1 MNAEGLRLKEERAR
15 LLADPSLKGS
25 ALCRAYS
32 DLADRWLSG
41 LLGTQEKVAIVAVG
55 GYGRR
60 ELCPG
65 SDLDV
70 FLVHQGVKDVK
81 TVAERLWYP
90 VWDAGIGLDHSV
102 RTVKEAVAVASEDL
116 KAALGL
122 LDARFVAGD
131 PSLAA
136 GLTERVRERW
146 RKRSARWLAALS
158 EEVEARHGA
167 FGEVAFLLEPELK
180 EGRGGL
186 RDVHALQAAALAS
199 PVIGLPG
206 ADGEEDVLGE
216 PKETLLSV
224 RVELHRRS
232 GKTLDRLLLQEQDGV
247 AAALD
252 YPSADALMAAVAGA
266 GRAVAWWSDDGWG
279 RVRSALA
286 GPRGRTSGIDRP
298 VGSGL
303 ILREGEVVLGADADP
318 RNDASLVFRAA
329 AAAAENGVPLARTA
343 LHRLAAEAIE
353 PGDPWPPAARHALV
367 ALLGTGRAAIPV
379 FESLDQSGLLAR
391 LLPEWE
397 TVSSRPQR
405 NAYHRFTVDRH
416 LCEAAANAAA
426 LTRQVSRPD
435 LLLVGAWLHD
445 IGKGFPGDH
454 TETGIEVVGRIA
466 PRMGFS
472 PEDAEVLVNLVRHH
486 LLLPDVA
493 TRRDLDDPAT
503 VEAVASSVGDQQTL
517 ELLAA
522 LTEAD
527 SLATGP
533 AAWGSWKAGLIRDL
547 VDRTARHLGGHR
559 QPETLTLPTA
569 EHVALMDGG
578 EVVVEV
584 GDGGLTVVAPDRPGV
599 FFQVA
604 GTLAVHGLAVRSAV
618 AASEGGMA
626 VQVFEVEPVFG
637 SPPDQERLAGD
648 IEHALDGRLA
658 LEAKLADR
666 ASAYSGG
673 KRAVS
678 AHPAEARVLVD
689 NEASESATVIEVRAP
704 DGIGVLYRI
713 TRALSECGLDVR
725 TAKVSTLGHEVVDA
739 FYVTSAQGTK
749 VTGGEHLAEVEG
761 AVLRELEHRE

>member
-1 MNAEGLRLKEERAR
+1 M
-15 LLADPSLKGS
+15 
-25 ALCRAYS
+25 
-32 DLADRWLSG
+32 
-41 LLGTQEKVAIVAVG
+41 V
-55 GYGRR
+55 
-60 ELCPG
+60 
-65 SDLDV
+65 
-70 FLVHQGVKDVK
+70 LVHQGVKDVK

-90 VWDAGIGLDHSV
+90 IWDAGIGLDHSV
-102 RTVKEAVAVASEDL
+102 RTVKEAVAVAGDDL

-122 LDARFVAGD
+122 LDGRFVAGD
-131 PSLAA
+131 PTLAA
-136 GLTERVRERW
+136 GLVARVRERW
-146 RKRSARWLAALS
+146 RKRSARWLAALC
-158 EEVEARHGA
+158 EEVEARHQA

-199 PVIGLPG
+199 PVVGLPG
-206 ADGEEDVLGE
+206 ADGGVDVLAE
-216 PKETLLSV
+216 PNEVLLSV
-224 RVELHRRS
+224 RVELHRRT

-247 AAALD
+247 AGELG
-252 YPSADALMAAVAGA
+252 YPSADALVAAVAGA
-266 GRAVAWWSDDGWG
+266 GRTVAWWGDDGWR

-318 RNDASLVFRAA
+318 GNDASLVIRAA
-329 AAAAENGVPLARTA
+329 AAAAENGAPLARGT
-343 LHRLAAEAIE
+343 LERLGADAIG
-353 PGDPWPPAARHALV
+353 PGDPWPRAARNALV
-367 ALLGTGRAAIPV
+367 ALLGTGRGAIPV
-379 FESLDQSGLLAR
+379 LESLDQSGLLVR

-416 LCEAAANAAA
+416 LCEAAANAAT
-426 LTRQVSRPD
+426 LTREVSRPD

-454 TETGIEVVGRIA
+454 TEAGIEVVGRIA

-472 PEDAEVLVNLVRHH
+472 PEDVEILVDLVRHH

-533 AAWGSWKAGLIRDL
+533 AAWGHWKARLVRDL

-559 QPETLTLPTA
+559 QPDTLTLPTP
-569 EHVALMDGG
+569 EHAVLMARG
-578 EVVVEV
+578 EVFVEV
-584 GDGGLTVVAPDRPGV
+584 HEGGLTVVAPDRPGL
-599 FFQVA
+599 FFRVA
-604 GTLAVHGLAVRSAV
+604 GTLAVHGLAVRSA
-618 AASEGGMA
+618 AAAGQDGMA
-626 VQVFEVEPVFG
+626 VEVFEVEPVFAT
-637 SPPDQERLAGD
+637 PPHPDRLRDDVER
-648 IEHALDGRLA
+648 ALDGQLW
-658 LEAKLADR
+658 LEAKLAER
-666 ASAYSGG
+666 VRAYSGA
-673 KRAVS
+673 KRAAS
-678 AHPAEARVLVD
+678 AHPAEARVLFD
-689 NEASESATVIEVRAP
+689 NEASETATVIEVRAP
-704 DGIGVLYRI
+704 DGVGVLYRI
-713 TRALSECGLDVR
+713 TRALAECSLDVR

-739 FYVTSAQGTK
+739 FYVTDAEGNK
-749 VTGGEHLAEVEG
+749 VTAGEQLGQIER
-761 AVLRELEHRE
+761 AVLRQLEHREG